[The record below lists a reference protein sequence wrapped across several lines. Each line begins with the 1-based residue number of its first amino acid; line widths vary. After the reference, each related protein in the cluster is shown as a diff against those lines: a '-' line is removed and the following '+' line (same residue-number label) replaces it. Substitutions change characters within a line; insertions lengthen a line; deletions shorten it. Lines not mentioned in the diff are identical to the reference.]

1 LHCGS
6 RFAQQRNPLRTAQ
19 EPLAPA
25 ALARCFARGSESL
38 GLKVSD
44 RRTLFAPGKA
54 CAEGGDSRGAIPA
67 TLPSCH
73 GLVIDS

>member
-1 LHCGS
+1 MQ
-6 RFAQQRNPLRTAQ
+6 RAQV

-38 GLKVSD
+38 GLKVRD